1 MGRMGLEWKRV
12 GPSQRQPGG
21 EKDPALREGH
31 SQSRKGLAGGGEDGG
46 VGSPLDA
53 APRIPGPSFLSLADV
68 LWRLYSP
75 HLPHTALCL
84 RSDGDGRGLPV
95 IDLLAGRLVGCTRL
109 SRPACASSS
118 SSFFC
123 LDPRRL
129 QVSAVLIYTIILP
142 TGLVATGVGAR
153 PVVSKREG
161 GGSSSAGRAG
171 RRQGPGWALFSGPWS
186 GWAGST
192 TGS

>member
-1 MGRMGLEWKRV
+1 METCGAQPEAAWRGEEPSPEGRA
-12 GPSQRQPGG
+12 PSEQEGTGG
-21 EKDPALREGH
+21 R
-31 SQSRKGLAGGGEDGG
+31 RGGRG

-95 IDLLAGRLVGCTRL
+95 IDILTGRLVGCTRL
-109 SRPACASSS
+109 SWPACASSS

-129 QVSAVLIYTIILP
+129 RVSAVLIYTVILP

-161 GGSSSAGRAG
+161 GGSSSGGHVG
-171 RRQGPGWALFSGPWS
+171 RRQGPGWARFSGPWS
-186 GWAGST
+186 GCAGST